1 MNLTLLRERYS
12 VCRYGP
18 KEMPA
23 LDFSGQEL
31 MCVART
37 EEETSVVCRSGLA
50 AGAGRVEDGWR
61 ALRIEGPL
69 DFGLVGILAEA
80 SGLLASA
87 GVSIFAISTFDTDY
101 ILVKEIR
108 LEDAVAALRAGGHAV
123 GECPAG
129 KRSA

>member
-1 MNLTLLRERYS
+1 MNFTLLRERYS

-18 KEMPA
+18 EEMPS
-23 LDFSGQEL
+23 LDFGGQEL

-37 EEETSVVCRSGLA
+37 TEETSVVCRSGLA
-50 AGAGRVEDGWR
+50 VGAARVEDGWR

-69 DFGLVGILAEA
+69 DFGLVGILAAA
-80 SGLLASA
+80 SGLLAEA

-101 ILVKEIR
+101 ILVKEAR
-108 LEDAVAALRAGGHAV
+108 LEDAVTALRAGGHAV

-129 KRSA
+129 ERLA